1 MSDGEL
7 KKHPDHYGSL
17 NKMWVCT
24 FDYIRDNQELHK
36 ELWIPISGHK
46 RTVDEAKKELEN
58 NVVTTLE
65 LWRKYQYC
73 LPVDSAKQ
81 QWVPMS
87 VVKKWFGD
95 VE

>member
-7 KKHPDHYGSL
+7 KKRIREEAKD
-17 NKMWVCT
+17 
-24 FDYIRDNQELHK
+24 DYYFQVPEEDLIKWL
-36 ELWIPISGHK
+36 
-46 RTVDEAKKELEN
+46 DEAKKELEN

-87 VVKKWFGD
+87 VVKKWFG
-95 VE
+95 EK